1 MNIEAT
7 LTAMQLRLP
16 NLPPSKGIH
25 RPCVEAG
32 GLLYVS
38 GHLPFQSD
46 GSLITGKVG
55 DSLTVEQGAE
65 AARQCGLAMLASL
78 KRHLGNLSRIQRLVK
93 TLGMVNAVAEFE
105 KHTEVINGFSQL
117 FVDLLGE
124 EAGKGTRSAVGLSSL
139 PRGVAV
145 EVEAVFLIS

>member
-1 MNIEAT
+1 MNIEIRISE
-7 LTAMQLRLP
+7 LGLSLP
-16 NLPPSKGIH
+16 SLPLSKGIH
-25 RPCVEAG
+25 RPCVESG

-38 GHLPFQSD
+38 GHLPFQTD
-46 GSLITGKVG
+46 GSLIIGKVG
-55 DSLTVEQGAE
+55 DSLTVEQGAD

-78 KRHLGNLSRIQRLVK
+78 KNHLGDLSRIQRLVK

-105 KHTEVINGFSQL
+105 KHTEVINGFSEL

-124 EAGKGTRSAVGLSSL
+124 DAGKGARSAVGMSSL